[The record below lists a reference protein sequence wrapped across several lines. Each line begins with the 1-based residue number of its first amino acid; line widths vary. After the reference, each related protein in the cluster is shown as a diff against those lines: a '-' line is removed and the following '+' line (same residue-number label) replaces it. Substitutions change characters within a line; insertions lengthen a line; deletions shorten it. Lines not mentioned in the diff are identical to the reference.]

1 MVGHDWGAVMAWY
14 FCLFRPDRVKALV
27 NLSVAFRPRHPSKK
41 PVETMR
47 ALLGENYYI
56 CRFQVLLLSLRMFVC
71 NYGCTGSLIF
81 LVAWR
86 FLFAMFGLMQ
96 ELYFFFFLCVIL
108 SQIILSN
115 DC

>member
-71 NYGCTGSLIF
+71 KLWMHRQFDFLGSMEVFVCYVWTDAGIVL
-81 LVAWR
+81 
-86 FLFAMFGLMQ
+86 
-96 ELYFFFFLCVIL
+96 FFFVCYPFPNNFE
-108 SQIILSN
+108 Q
-115 DC
+115 